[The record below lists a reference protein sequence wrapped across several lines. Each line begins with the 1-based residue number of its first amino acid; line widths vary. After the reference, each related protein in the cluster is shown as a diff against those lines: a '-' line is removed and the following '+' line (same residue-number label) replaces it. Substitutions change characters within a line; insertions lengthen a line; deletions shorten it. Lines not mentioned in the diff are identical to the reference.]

1 VASGFSRRR
10 LLAAAAAAPWLVN
23 LARAAEPARPAEQPK
38 ATPIRQGR
46 LKQSVMS
53 SVWGQGNP
61 LTPKERMEVLS
72 RLGFAGV
79 DLPGREELAIMPD
92 YGLVPTLTVAN
103 GGATMQDGMVRKEL
117 HSKIFDSVHAA
128 VDSAAAMHC
137 PNICLFP
144 GERRGMSHEEGAA
157 NTVEILKRVAPYAEE
172 KGVNLCMEIT
182 NSKVVADR
190 RTDQMFNDI
199 NWGIQVCRTVK
210 SSRVKIL
217 YDFYHVQI
225 MNGDVVRTLKDNL
238 DICSHIHVAGVPTRC
253 EIDDTQELNYHYI
266 AREIANM
273 GYQGYVA
280 HEWRP
285 TAGRN
290 QLLSL
295 ATCFDILVV

>member
-1 VASGFSRRR
+1 MGSGFSRRR
-10 LLAAAAAAPWLVN
+10 LLAAAAAVPWLATS
-23 LARAAEPARPAEQPK
+23 LRAAEQASA
-38 ATPIRQGR
+38 APIRQGR

-79 DLPGREELAIMPD
+79 DLPSREELAILPD

-103 GGATMQDGMVRKEL
+103 GGATMQNGLVRKEL
-117 HSKIFDSVHAA
+117 HNQIVDSVHAA
-128 VDSAAAMHC
+128 VDNAAAIHC
-137 PNICLFP
+137 QNICIFP
-144 GERRGMSHEEGAA
+144 GERRGMSHEEGAQHA
-157 NTVEILKRVAPYAEE
+157 IEVLKRVAPYAEQ
-172 KGVNLCMEIT
+172 KNINLCMEIT
-182 NSKVVADR
+182 NSKVVADK

-199 NWGIQVCRTVK
+199 NWGFNVCRAVN
-210 SSRVKIL
+210 SPRVKVL
-217 YDFYHVQI
+217 YDIYHVQI

-238 DICSHIHVAGVPTRC
+238 DLCCHIHVAGVPTRA

-266 AREIANM
+266 ARQIADM

-285 TAGRN
+285 SAGRN